1 MKFLACDSTASPRAY
16 QSKKRLRSV
25 GRSLQCWAL
34 TSCMWLTHRRAMAI
48 SALHLTALSS
58 SSTFAGVQERG
69 RMFAACI
76 RLAPV
81 FLTRTCDPCMLSSCA
96 HCWNLRRVFY
106 HEILCK
112 VSIPRTEHFGF
123 VEQRS
128 RQPGRYRETAGWGS
142 SAACIATLQYCTVQY
157 LQYLTSFALS
167 TSYPS
172 RTAQAKCEEA
182 TLPLFILSANSW
194 PFNPPARDL
203 HSKPSTTSVSRY

>member
-16 QSKKRLRSV
+16 QSKERLRSV

-96 HCWNLRRVFY
+96 RRRTCVVCSITRFCAKHQYHAPSTLVSANREQAAGSLPRNCRVGFQHCLY
-106 HEILCK
+106 C
-112 VSIPRTEHFGF
+112 
-123 VEQRS
+123 
-128 RQPGRYRETAGWGS
+128 
-142 SAACIATLQYCTVQY
+142 YCTSTCTY
-157 LQYLTSFALS
+157 LRSFAL
-167 TSYPS
+167 
-172 RTAQAKCEEA
+172 
-182 TLPLFILSANSW
+182 I
-194 PFNPPARDL
+194 DL
-203 HSKPSTTSVSRY
+203 TCLHIE